1 LSALS
6 LDPLSGAEKDALHQR
21 VLHIL
26 HSVGVGVRSEK
37 VLGVLEEGGAH
48 VDWESRIAKLP
59 PELVEDCIARTP
71 RSVLLAA
78 RDPAR
83 DLRVGGGAPLAC
95 ATDGEATMVLD
106 DDTGVVRTAVRD
118 DLLHFYRLFDALP
131 ELDFVWTSIMASDLD
146 PVLCGLENDL
156 TALECTSKHVQSV
169 VAHSSAEI
177 PPLLEM
183 LETIAGASL
192 LERPIYSSL
201 HCPVSPLQ
209 FEGDK
214 LDASVELAKHG
225 VPILLYPLPLLGT
238 TAPMSLLGTAA
249 VTIAEFLAGIVI
261 FQLAAPG
268 CPLLVIATGGVGDLR
283 TGNYLCGTPEVALL
297 STIGVSMSR
306 RYGLPCVC
314 SGISSDAKS
323 VGFQAGAEG
332 MMTAMA
338 AVLAGTD
345 ALVAAGLID
354 GARVASTAKLILDC
368 DSLGA
373 LRRLLKFPP
382 VDDASMLIGDIEAV
396 GPGGHFL
403 TRRSSRERARAGE
416 VWRPSVFQR
425 GNIAD
430 FAGRPLIDDALERAR
445 TLLAA
450 HAPTP
455 VPDDLLRDA
464 RVILTRYADK
474 SGGIIRPR

>member
-1 LSALS
+1 
-6 LDPLSGAEKDALHQR
+6 LDPLSADEQDVLHQR
-21 VLHIL
+21 VLHVL
-26 HSVGVGVRSEK
+26 HRVGVGVRSER
-37 VLGVLEEGGAH
+37 VLGLLEDAGAE
-48 VDWESRIAKLP
+48 VDWAQGVARLA
-59 PELVEDCIARTP
+59 PELVETCLSRAP
-71 RSVLLAA
+71 RSVRLAA
-78 RDPAR
+78 RDPR
-83 DLRVGGGAPLAC
+83 HDLRIGDGAPLAC
-95 ATDGEATMVLD
+95 APDGEATMVLD
-106 DDTGVVRTAVRD
+106 DVTGVVREATRD

-131 ELDFVWTSIMASDLD
+131 ELDFIWTSLTAGELD
-146 PVLCGLENDL
+146 PVVGGLENDL
-156 TALECTSKHVQSV
+156 LALESTSKHVQSV
-169 VAHSSAEI
+169 VAHSSEQI
-177 PPLLEM
+177 PPLLEI

-192 LERPIYSSL
+192 HDRPIYSSL

-214 LDASVELAKHG
+214 LDASVELARHG

-238 TAPMSLLGTAA
+238 TAPMSVLGTAILT
-249 VTIAEFLAGIVI
+249 VAEFLAGIVI

-268 CPLLVIATGGVGDLR
+268 CPLMVIATGGVGDLR
-283 TGNYLCGTPEVALL
+283 TGNYLCGTPEVALF

-323 VGFQAGAEG
+323 VGLQAGAEG

-373 LRRLLKFPP
+373 LRRLRDFPA
-382 VDDASMLIGDIEAV
+382 VDDASMLIEDIEAV

-403 TRRSSRERARAGE
+403 TRRSSRERARSGE
-416 VWRPSVFQR
+416 IWRPSVFQR
-425 GNIAD
+425 GNMAD
-430 FAGRPLIDDALERAR
+430 FADRPLIDDALERAR

-450 HAPTP
+450 HEPTP

-464 RVILTRYADK
+464 RAILARHADK
-474 SGGIIRPR
+474 SGGVIRPL

>member
-1 LSALS
+1 MSALL
-6 LDPLSGAEKDALHQR
+6 LDPLSVDEQDALHER

-26 HSVGVGVRSEK
+26 HRVGVGVRSEQ
-37 VLGVLEEGGAH
+37 VLGLLEGVGAE
-48 VDWESRIAKLP
+48 VDRARGVARLA
-59 PELVEDCIARTP
+59 PELVETCLSLTP
-71 RSVLLAA
+71 RSVRLAA
-78 RDPAR
+78 RDPEH
-83 DLRVGGGAPLAC
+83 DLTIGDGAPLAC

-106 DDTGVVRTAVRD
+106 DVTGVVREATRD

-131 ELDFVWTSIMASDLD
+131 ELDFVWTSLTACDLD
-146 PVLCGLENDL
+146 PVVGGLENDL
-156 TALECTSKHVQSV
+156 IALESTSKHVQSV
-169 VAHSSAEI
+169 VAHSPAQI

-183 LETIAGASL
+183 LETIAGATL
-192 LERPIYSSL
+192 HERPIYSSL

-209 FEGDK
+209 FEADK
-214 LDASVELAKHG
+214 LDASIQLARSG

-249 VTIAEFLAGIVI
+249 LTIAEFLAGIVI

-268 CPLLVIATGGVGDLR
+268 CPLMVIATGGVGDLR

-297 STIGVSMSR
+297 SIIGVSMSR
-306 RYGLPCVC
+306 RYGLPSVC

-332 MMTAMA
+332 MMTATA
-338 AVLAGTD
+338 AILAGTD
-345 ALVAAGLID
+345 ALIAAGLID

-373 LRRLLKFPP
+373 LRRLRDFPA
-382 VDDASMLIGDIEAV
+382 VDDASMLIDDIEAV

-403 TRRSSRERARAGE
+403 TRRSSRDRARRGE

-430 FAGRPLIDDALERAR
+430 FANRPLNDDALERAR

-450 HAPTP
+450 HEPTP
-455 VPDDLLRDA
+455 IPDAALRGTRAILA
-464 RVILTRYADK
+464 RHAEN
-474 SGGIIRPR
+474 SGGFLS